1 MATIGDVARRAG
13 VSRSTVSYALSG
25 NRPIST
31 QPRDRIATAIRDLGY
46 TANAGAR
53 ALATSKSWIMGLIV
67 PFIPEEFVPATLQ
80 YVLSA
85 SETARSLGYDVLMV
99 NRQEGDSGIARITDS
114 GLVDGVIVM
123 DVRRHDDRINAL
135 LRAEQPSVLVGLPDD
150 VVPIDSVDLDFHA
163 AGRKLVRHLHD
174 RGHRSILF
182 LTLPDQVFTLDLG
195 YAWRFR
201 EAVLSLAGELG
212 MAVRI
217 IPADADPEVRAR
229 GIGAALDSNTDATA
243 MLVHNDGAL
252 ADLPMLFLERRLSIP
267 RDLSVVSLF
276 PERFGRMFSLPYTA
290 IETSATAV
298 TARAVNL
305 LAARIENPDR
315 KPIRELFAPEIIDR
329 GSSRTV

>member
-1 MATIGDVARRAG
+1 MANIGDVAKRAG

-25 NRPIST
+25 NRPISAET
-31 QPRDRIATAIRDLGY
+31 RDRIAQAIRELGY

-67 PFIPEEFVPATLQ
+67 PFTPEEFAPATLQ

-99 NRQEGDSGIARITDS
+99 NGQEGDAGIARITES
-114 GLVDGVIVM
+114 GLVDGVIVL
-123 DVRRHDDRINAL
+123 DVRRHDDRIEAL
-135 LRAEQPSVLVGLPDD
+135 ERTQQPSVLVGMPDD
-150 VVPIDSVDLDFHA
+150 VVPIDSVDLDFHQ
-163 AGRKLVRHLHD
+163 AGRKLVRHLHE

-201 EAVLSLAGELG
+201 EAVLGLAGELG

-217 IPADADPEVRAR
+217 IPGDADPEVRAR
-229 GIGAALDSNTDATA
+229 SIGTALDANTDATA

-252 ADLPMLFLERRLSIP
+252 ADLPMLFLERGLSIP
-267 RDLSVVSLF
+267 QDLSVVSLF

-305 LAARIENPDR
+305 LAARIIDPDR
-315 KPIRELFAPEIIDR
+315 KPTRELFAPEIIDR
-329 GSSRTV
+329 GSCRTI